1 MNKTPM
7 NQVPNLQNS
16 VYCGF
21 YVLIDLTRWNI
32 SLRMKNIFGKGDPG
46 QHRQQIITVTYNDS
60 A

>member
-1 MNKTPM
+1 M

-60 A
+60 T